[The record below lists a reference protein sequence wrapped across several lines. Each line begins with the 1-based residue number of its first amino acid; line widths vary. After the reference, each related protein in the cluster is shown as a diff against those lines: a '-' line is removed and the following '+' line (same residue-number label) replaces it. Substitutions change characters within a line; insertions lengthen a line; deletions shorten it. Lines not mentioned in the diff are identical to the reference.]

1 MCSHADGAGCKCCIA
16 NAIGNAV
23 LNCPCNCLGVVRVC
37 QNIAKGTQL
46 LRLGRTCR
54 TPQEGY
60 DLRSGVGSVRS
71 KQRVAH
77 TAGNALLRRPE
88 DCIVV
93 VILRVHV
100 GEEVEHGV
108 VIHKDCL
115 HHDLARRHGKG
126 VLAAALVGQLE
137 RLAVLVQHGQAF
149 EDVALVGGHGDGHGV
164 ALGGRL
170 GRYGDGA
177 VLIDAG
183 RDLGVGNGDASAASS
198 STTAA
203 RGRAV
208 RLPVDRHRHIMRG
221 HLEGNTSSCAFRVLC
236 LPLQLLFA
244 DSLERQT
251 LQGEA
256 VAFADLK
263 TDLSADRV
271 SCGIILARGNPHDS
285 AVQPMSR
292 DSVLRRDFQCKCC
305 RKILSAVIVV
315 SNLIDI
321 AVYRQDI
328 AADRAALP
336 VAGFC
341 YIKTRRQRV
350 KIKSVVDRSNR
361 ICVVLCIQFGQLG
374 IPAEVQTCEVITGT
388 IQIFQLRK
396 IFNTRKISDFHI
408 VDINILHQRNFPCAE
423 FTILIPINIGFFIK
437 KKLSEVLIREVGLVD
452 INIRV
457 ASCNRQC
464 ENNVLFRVIQFR
476 TGITDV
482 IGIDHD
488 SGIAIYC
495 KSISADCA
503 ALPVSGL

>member
-1 MCSHADGAGCKCCIA
+1 
-16 NAIGNAV
+16 
-23 LNCPCNCLGVVRVC
+23 
-37 QNIAKGTQL
+37 
-46 LRLGRTCR
+46 
-54 TPQEGY
+54 
-60 DLRSGVGSVRS
+60 
-71 KQRVAH
+71 
-77 TAGNALLRRPE
+77 
-88 DCIVV
+88 
-93 VILRVHV
+93 
-100 GEEVEHGV
+100 
-108 VIHKDCL
+108 
-115 HHDLARRHGKG
+115 
-126 VLAAALVGQLE
+126 
-137 RLAVLVQHGQAF
+137 
-149 EDVALVGGHGDGHGV
+149 
-164 ALGGRL
+164 
-170 GRYGDGA
+170 
-177 VLIDAG
+177 
-183 RDLGVGNGDASAASS
+183 
-198 STTAA
+198 
-203 RGRAV
+203 
-208 RLPVDRHRHIMRG
+208 MRG

-336 VAGFC
+336 VAGLC
-341 YIKTRRQRV
+341 YIKTRRQRG

-361 ICVVLCIQFGQLG
+361 ICVVLCIQLGQLG
-374 IPAEVQTCEVITGT
+374 IPAEVQTCKVITGT

-452 INIRV
+452 INIRA

-464 ENNVLFRVIQFR
+464 ENNVLFLVIQFR

-495 KSISADCA
+495 KSASADFA
-503 ALPVSGL
+503 AGQAGHAARIKAGQARQIKGIACQCNLTNITRCIQIRQLGVTAEIERGQRVIGANHPFQLRILAEIQYRQAICTAIQLFQLGIPSEIEFC

>member
-1 MCSHADGAGCKCCIA
+1 
-16 NAIGNAV
+16 
-23 LNCPCNCLGVVRVC
+23 
-37 QNIAKGTQL
+37 
-46 LRLGRTCR
+46 
-54 TPQEGY
+54 
-60 DLRSGVGSVRS
+60 
-71 KQRVAH
+71 
-77 TAGNALLRRPE
+77 
-88 DCIVV
+88 
-93 VILRVHV
+93 
-100 GEEVEHGV
+100 
-108 VIHKDCL
+108 
-115 HHDLARRHGKG
+115 
-126 VLAAALVGQLE
+126 
-137 RLAVLVQHGQAF
+137 
-149 EDVALVGGHGDGHGV
+149 
-164 ALGGRL
+164 
-170 GRYGDGA
+170 
-177 VLIDAG
+177 
-183 RDLGVGNGDASAASS
+183 
-198 STTAA
+198 
-203 RGRAV
+203 
-208 RLPVDRHRHIMRG
+208 MRG
-221 HLEGNTSSCAFRVLC
+221 HLKGNTSSCAFRVLC

-263 TDLSADRV
+263 TNLSADRV

-336 VAGFC
+336 VAGLC
-341 YIKTRRQRV
+341 YIKTRRQRG

-361 ICVVLCIQFGQLG
+361 ICVVLCIQLSQLG

-408 VDINILHQRNFPCAE
+408 VDINILHQRDFPCAE

-437 KKLSEVLIREVGLVD
+437 KKLSEILIREVGLVD
-452 INIRV
+452 SDIRAV
-457 ASCNRQC
+457 SCNRQC
-464 ENNVLFRVIQFR
+464 ENNVLFLVIQFR

-495 KSISADCA
+495 KSASADFA
-503 ALPVSGL
+503 AGQAGHAARIKAGQARQIKGIACQCNLANITRCIQIRQLGVTAEIERGQRVIGAVHIFQLWIMTEIERGQRVIGANHPFQLRILAEIQYRQAICTAIQLFQLGILAEIEFC